1 VSTLF
6 AVEVRRLLARRIV
19 RFVAALA
26 VFGMLLAGLV
36 LFVRSHPSDSS
47 ARAQAAA
54 QAQAEARRLVAEC
67 IQNTSPTAV
76 PAGLSVQDYCKQV
89 TFVPYVPDP
98 AFHLTHYREVAEG
111 LSGLFIAI
119 LVVLGATSAG
129 AEWHAGTVTTQLT
142 WEPRRGPMLLAKITS
157 AALVAFVGFWLAE
170 ALLFGA
176 LWPAAAFRGTTQGI
190 DTEWFRGTAAIL
202 LRASAVAAMGA
213 AIGHSLAWLARNTAV
228 AVGAILGYAAVVEPL
243 LRVIRPKWER
253 WFPVG
258 NAIHFITAQPLDVAS
273 QGFLTKQWSTA
284 GAALLLTVY
293 TLGLIA
299 ASLVVFRRRDV
310 T

>member
-1 VSTLF
+1 MSTLL

-36 LFVRSHPSDSS
+36 LFVRSHRSDSS
-47 ARAQAAA
+47 ARGTAAA
-54 QAQAEARRLVAEC
+54 QAQAQAERQIKEC
-67 IQNTSPTAV
+67 IQNTSPAAV
-76 PAGLSVQDYCKQV
+76 PPGLSVEDFCARV

-98 AFHLTHYREVAEG
+98 AFHLTHYREVGEG

-142 WEPRRGPMLLAKITS
+142 WESRRGPLLLAKVTA

-176 LWPAAAFRGTTQGI
+176 LWPAAAFRGTTQGV
-190 DTEWFRGTAAIL
+190 DAEWFRGTAATL

-213 AIGHSLAWLARNTAV
+213 AIGHGLAWLARNTAV

-243 LRVIRPKWER
+243 LRVVRPRWER
-253 WFPVG
+253 WFPIG
-258 NAIHFITAQPLDVAS
+258 NAVHFITAQPLDLS
-273 QGFLTKQWSTA
+273 TEGFLTKQWSTG

-293 TLGLIA
+293 TLGLIT
-299 ASLVVFRRRDV
+299 ASLLVFQRRDV